1 MMHRSKSALPA
12 ALVLGLCF
20 VLPRA
25 VPAAGPPDTP
35 QGRRM
40 AALVAAFDAGTPEAI
55 RAFVTANFAA
65 SAQKQVPL
73 EERVKRLGGMAQEVG
88 PLEFHS
94 ALKTEGPQVVF
105 LARSKKS
112 GDWLE
117 IGMMLEPGPPFGI
130 LGLKFEQSEGPGAEP
145 AAALGSDAKVAAEAG
160 PYLRKLAGDGAFSG
174 VVLLAKDG
182 KPFFLEAFGLAN
194 RDLAVPNRT
203 DTKFNIGSINKL
215 FTQVAIAQLAAQG
228 KLALTDT
235 IRKYLP
241 DYPSPAAD
249 RITIQQLVTM
259 SSGLGDFFG
268 EKFEATPKDR
278 LRTLSD
284 YLPLFVNEPLLFEP
298 GTSRRYSNAGYV
310 VLGLIIEKASGQSYY
325 DYVRQHVYQPAG
337 MKDSDSYAL
346 DEIVPNRAVG
356 YTRES
361 PGSERAP
368 QGAPRA
374 NLYALPARGSSA
386 GGGASTAADL
396 LAFDVALR
404 QDKLL
409 PPVWTDWF
417 FSDKSAAPAAAP
429 RGKRSGGSGFAGGT
443 AGANAVIEND
453 LDTGYTIVVLS
464 NVDPPSAEQVAKKF
478 RGWLGLS

>member
-12 ALVLGLCF
+12 ALVLGLF
-20 VLPRA
+20 VVLSA
-25 VPAAGPPDTP
+25 AASAAGPPDTP

-40 AALVAAFDAGTPEAI
+40 AALVAAFDAGTPDSI

-73 EERVKRLGGMAQEVG
+73 EDRVQRLGGMAREVG

-94 ALKTEGPQVVF
+94 VLKADGPEVLF

-117 IGMMLEPGPPFGI
+117 IGMMLEPGPAYGI
-130 LGLKFEQSEGPGAEP
+130 LGLKFEQSEGPGAKPVE
-145 AAALGSDAKVAAEAG
+145 ALGSDAKVAAEAG
-160 PYLRKLAGDGAFSG
+160 PYLRKLAADGAFSG

-182 KPFFLEAFGLAN
+182 KPFFLEAYGLAN
-194 RDLAVPNRT
+194 RDLAVPNKT
-203 DTKFNIGSINKL
+203 DTKFNIGSINKV

-235 IRKYLP
+235 IRKHLP

-268 EKFEATPKDR
+268 EKFDATPKDR

-284 YLPLFVNEPLLFEP
+284 YLPLFVNDPLLFEP

-337 MKDSDSYAL
+337 MKDTDAYAL
-346 DEIVPNRAVG
+346 DDIVPNRAVG
-356 YTRES
+356 YTRE
-361 PGSERAP
+361 GSGPQAAP
-368 QGAPRA
+368 QGPPRV
-374 NLYALPARGSSA
+374 NVYALPARGSSA
-386 GGGASTAADL
+386 GGGSSTAADL
-396 LAFDVALR
+396 LAFDVAMR
-404 QDKLL
+404 HDKLL
-409 PPVWTDWF
+409 PTVWTDWY
-417 FSDKSAAPAAAP
+417 FSDKSAPPAASP
-429 RGKRSGGSGFAGGT
+429 RGKRSGASGFAGGT
-443 AGANAVIEND
+443 AGVNAVIESD

-464 NVDPPSAEQVAKKF
+464 NVDPPSAEQVSKKL
-478 RGWLGLS
+478 RGWLGLK